1 MPFGAKPGVKSR
13 YALPENPADG
23 RTADMQS
30 VVGLSNLFPRSPVAL
45 ELKGL
50 RPDAGVPN
58 LVPQDAGGYAFRTS

>member
-13 YALPENPADG
+13 YAPPENPADG

-30 VVGLSNLFPRSPVAL
+30 VGLSRLFPRSPVAL

-50 RPDAGVPN
+50 RPDAGIFVH
-58 LVPQDAGGYAFRTS
+58 DTCTFGGHASRIS